1 VRRRR
6 TFLLPPRWRD
16 EIADRLFIGV
26 DLGATKVLALV
37 ARETG
42 EVLGV
47 SRRPT
52 DAHEGPEAVVRR
64 IVQCARSALDEAGV
78 PLEAVAGVGA
88 MAAGP
93 LDLARGIVT
102 TPPNLPGWRDVP
114 LRDMLRDAFGLPVL
128 LENDANA
135 QGYGEYRFGAGKGAR
150 NLLFV
155 TVSTGIG
162 GGIVMDGRIYH
173 GASGAAGE
181 VGHVPLESAGPPCG
195 AGHPGDLE
203 AMASGLAIA
212 REARDALRQ
221 GRCPVLRRLAS
232 EGRDVT
238 AEAVAEAASLGDAG
252 AIGIL
257 ERAGRYLGMGLAG
270 LVNVLNPDTVVLG
283 GGLTNIGNMYLAPA
297 REELERRAFPQALAD
312 VRVAI
317 GSLGE
322 QAGALGAVALMAE
335 QSSES

>member
-1 VRRRR
+1 M
-6 TFLLPPRWRD
+6 
-16 EIADRLFIGV
+16 
-26 DLGATKVLALV
+26 LALV

-42 EVLGV
+42 EVLGLC
-47 SRRPT
+47 RQPT
-52 DAHEGPEAVVRR
+52 DAHEGPRAVVERIVACAREALVEAGTSLEAVV
-64 IVQCARSALDEAGV
+64 
-78 PLEAVAGVGA
+78 GVGA

-93 LDLARGIVT
+93 LDLARGVIT

-114 LRDMLRDAFGLPVL
+114 LRDMLREAFGLPVL

-135 QGYGEYRFGAGKGAR
+135 QAYGEYRFGAGRGAL

-181 VGHVPLESAGPPCG
+181 VGHLPLDPAGPPCG

-212 REARDALRQ
+212 REAQSALLR
-221 GRCPVLRRLAS
+221 GACPVLRRLVSEDRQAS
-232 EGRDVT
+232 
-238 AEAVAEAASLGDAG
+238 AETVAEAAALGDAD
-252 AIGIL
+252 ANEIL

-283 GGLTNIGNMYLAPA
+283 GGLTNIGDRYLAPA
-297 REELERRAFPQALAD
+297 REELARRAFPQALAD

-322 QAGALGAVALMAE
+322 RAGALGAVALMAE
-335 QSSES
+335 QGAES

>member
-1 VRRRR
+1 MCRQ
-6 TFLLPPRWRD
+6 
-16 EIADRLFIGV
+16 
-26 DLGATKVLALV
+26 
-37 ARETG
+37 
-42 EVLGV
+42 
-47 SRRPT
+47 PT
-52 DAHEGPEAVVRR
+52 DAEEGPEAVVRR
-64 IVQCARSALDEAGV
+64 IADCAREALKEAGV
-78 PLEAVAGVGA
+78 PLEAIAGVGA

-93 LDLARGIVT
+93 LDLARGVIT
-102 TPPNLPGWRDVP
+102 TPPNLPGWQDVP
-114 LRDMLRDAFGLPVL
+114 LRDMLRQAFGLPVL

-135 QGYGEYRFGAGKGAR
+135 QAYGEYRFGAGKGAR

-181 VGHVPLESAGPPCG
+181 VGHLPLDPAGPPCG

-212 REARDALRQ
+212 REARAALQR
-221 GRCPVLRRLAS
+221 GRCPVLRRLAA
-232 EGRDVT
+232 EGREVS
-238 AEAVAEAASLGDAG
+238 AETVAEAAALGDAD
-252 AIGIL
+252 AAEII
-257 ERAGRYLGMGLAG
+257 ERSGRYLGMGLAG

-283 GGLTNIGNMYLAPA
+283 GGLTNIGDRYLAPA
-297 REELERRAFPQALAD
+297 REELARRAFPQALAD

-322 QAGALGAVALMAE
+322 RAGALGAVALMAE
-335 QSSES
+335 QSAEL

>member
-1 VRRRR
+1 
-6 TFLLPPRWRD
+6 
-16 EIADRLFIGV
+16 
-26 DLGATKVLALV
+26 
-37 ARETG
+37 
-42 EVLGV
+42 
-47 SRRPT
+47 
-52 DAHEGPEAVVRR
+52 
-64 IVQCARSALDEAGV
+64 
-78 PLEAVAGVGA
+78 

-93 LDLARGIVT
+93 LDLGRGVVT

-114 LRDMLRDAFGLPVL
+114 LRDMLRRAFGLPVL

-150 NLLFV
+150 HLLFV

-162 GGIVMDGRIYH
+162 GGIVLDGRIYH

-181 VGHVPLESAGPPCG
+181 VGHLPLDPAGPPCG

-212 REARDALRQ
+212 REAETALQQ
-221 GRCPVLRRLAS
+221 GRCPVLARLAG
-232 EGRDVT
+232 EGREVT
-238 AEAVAEAASLGDAG
+238 AETVTEAALLGDAG
-252 AIGIL
+252 AIGIIQ
-257 ERAGRYLGMGLAG
+257 RAGRYLGMGLAG

-283 GGLTNIGNMYLAPA
+283 GGLTNIGDLYLAPA
-297 REELERRAFPQALAD
+297 REELARRAFPQALAD

-335 QSSES
+335 QSAES

>member
-1 VRRRR
+1 M
-6 TFLLPPRWRD
+6 
-16 EIADRLFIGV
+16 
-26 DLGATKVLALV
+26 LALV
-37 ARETG
+37 APETG
-42 EVLGV
+42 EVLGLC
-47 SRRPT
+47 RQPT
-52 DAHEGPEAVVRR
+52 DAHEGPRAVVER
-64 IVQCARSALDEAGV
+64 IVACAREALAEAGTS
-78 PLEAVAGVGA
+78 LEAIVGVGA

-93 LDLARGIVT
+93 LDLARGVIT

-114 LRDMLRDAFGLPVL
+114 LRDMLREAFGLPVL

-135 QGYGEYRFGAGKGAR
+135 QAYGEYRFGAGRGAR

-162 GGIVMDGRIYH
+162 GCIVMDGRIYH

-181 VGHVPLESAGPPCG
+181 VGHLPLDPAGPPCG

-212 REARDALRQ
+212 REAQSALLR
-221 GRCPVLRRLAS
+221 GRCPVLRRLVS
-232 EGRDVT
+232 EGRQAS
-238 AEAVAEAASLGDAG
+238 AETVAEAAALGDAD
-252 AIGIL
+252 ANEIL

-283 GGLTNIGNMYLAPA
+283 GGLTNIGDRYLAPA
-297 REELERRAFPQALAD
+297 REELARRAFPQALAD

-322 QAGALGAVALMAE
+322 RAGALGAVALMAE
-335 QSSES
+335 QSAES